1 MPTLFGPQ
9 LEQPLVTLLWAA
21 GLPHYNELLGL
32 LGPMWKDPEAV
43 MNAEA
48 PKDNDIDWGEDAKR
62 KTRNKL
68 AYIKLRRFL
77 RGGGGAAWGPH
88 KWELKGPGKKPS
100 SAVARRDLKGWF
112 GLDWGGQDR
121 GGEREIRAGVQA
133 EAQGEDGPGGAGGM
147 EPASRGP
154 GKGADGDGGSA
165 ANASSSGMERF
176 VGRKG
181 WEGWVVG
188 GEQGG
193 GSKGG
198 ADGQQQGE
206 EEAETE
212 EERAQRL
219 AKIQNRWEESFPEAE
234 FIREHKPLVFAR
246 ALTDAAALL
255 ERNGTMTVV
264 QLRCDSSNSDGY
276 RSFHVVLHEKAHW
289 TQPCVPLLERS
300 ADMVP
305 VQYICVSPLCMVKRA
320 WAMAPRSSTY
330 QTQAW

>member
-1 MPTLFGPQ
+1 MPVDTLPSLFVHAWCRTPAPFGRQ
-9 LEQPLVTLLWAA
+9 LEQPAVTLLWAA

-43 MNAEA
+43 LNAEA

-88 KWELKGPGKKPS
+88 KWELNGPRKKPS
-100 SAVARRDLKGWF
+100 SAAARRDLKGWF
-112 GLDWGGQDR
+112 GLDWGGQDK
-121 GGEREIRAGVQA
+121 GGEIVQPA
-133 EAQGEDGPGGAGGM
+133 AQEEGQSGGKEPDGGGAGT
-147 EPASRGP
+147 R
-154 GKGADGDGGSA
+154 ADRDGGSV

-193 GSKGG
+193 ASRGGSGG
-198 ADGQQQGE
+198 AEGQQQGE
-206 EEAETE
+206 EDAETE

-219 AKIQNRWEESFPEAE
+219 AKIQNRWAESFPEAE

-264 QLRCDSSNSDGY
+264 QLRWDSRGY
-276 RSFHVVLHEKAHW
+276 CSFLVVLHERRHVIHS
-289 TQPCVPLLERS
+289 CVPLLGWSGYTEP
-300 ADMVP
+300 MQCV
-305 VQYICVSPLCMVKRA
+305 CVSSRICA
-320 WAMAPRSSTY
+320 
-330 QTQAW
+330 